1 MAVEKRNNAKT
12 ASNKSCDP
20 CVYIFCWKRSKTHC
34 RDFTGGPWKIWD
46 ECGIP
51 PATLYG
57 AAEGM
62 QTGRIRGGDSA
73 GQDAG
78 RKGRPA

>member
-1 MAVEKRNNAKT
+1 MLKPLPTKAATPAFTSFVGSGLKRIVVILPGGHGRYGMNA
-12 ASNKSCDP
+12 A
-20 CVYIFCWKRSKTHC
+20 F
-34 RDFTGGPWKIWD
+34 
-46 ECGIP
+46 P

>member
-1 MAVEKRNNAKT
+1 MLKPLPTKAATPAFTFFVGSGLKRIVVIL
-12 ASNKSCDP
+12 P
-20 CVYIFCWKRSKTHC
+20 GW
-34 RDFTGGPWKIWD
+34 PWKIWD
-46 ECGIP
+46 ERGIP